1 MGGGLPRTC
10 SAAVYG
16 EGIPRPPISPC
27 PPSLPP
33 RRRGE
38 GAARPG
44 LLNRRTMEPRPPRA
58 RRLIVSAARPHLSL
72 SARVCFGLCLAAL
85 R

>member
-1 MGGGLPRTC
+1 MAGRLPRTC

-16 EGIPRPPISPC
+16 EGIPRPAPR
-27 PPSLPP
+27 PPVPQSLP
-33 RRRGE
+33 RRGE

-44 LLNRRTMEPRPPRA
+44 LVNRRTMELRPPRA

>member
-1 MGGGLPRTC
+1 MAGGLPRTC

-16 EGIPRPPISPC
+16 EGIPRPP
-27 PPSLPP
+27 SLPP
-33 RRRGE
+33 GRRGE

-44 LLNRRTMEPRPPRA
+44 LVNRRTMEPRPPRA